1 VGGEACGSGH
11 CGVERDVIRQQ
22 DKIGLCV
29 AAAFVAIVGALTVKA
44 LFAAP
49 SPRAGARV
57 LVGVSR

>member
-1 VGGEACGSGH
+1 M
-11 CGVERDVIRQQ
+11 IREQ